1 MREFLFFIFIL
12 GLGSIVLSTSLGQ
25 TSIQKEKLYDSLKA
39 ELLVVYDTDQTI
51 RLKLDSLFSANP
63 KEESLLKQRLIDSVQ
78 YLIDSIP
85 YYDSINLIKVT
96 RIISKYGWLSEKEVG
111 DKANRAIFLV
121 IQHTPF
127 RAQKKLIPVVEK
139 ALKEGRLKPSAYALF
154 KDRVLLRQ
162 GLKQIYG
169 SQISFDRKSGEPFVA
184 PLEDPDHVD
193 ERRKS
198 VGLGPLADYVKLWGM
213 TWNVSEYK
221 KKEYPNLFVGVD

>member
-1 MREFLFFIFIL
+1 MRKFLLFIFIL
-12 GLGSIVLSTSLGQ
+12 GLCFIVSSTSLGQ
-25 TSIQKEKLYDSLKA
+25 ISIQKEKLYDSLKA
-39 ELLVVYDTDQTI
+39 ELLGVYDTDQTS
-51 RLKLDSLFSANP
+51 RLKLDSLFRANP
-63 KEESLLKQRLIDSVQ
+63 KEESPLKQSLR
-78 YLIDSIP
+78 DSID

-96 RIISKYGWLSEKEVG
+96 QIISKYGWLSEKEVG

-121 IQHTPF
+121 IQHAPF
-127 RAQKKLIPVVEK
+127 TTQKKLIPVVEK
-139 ALKEGRLKPSAYALF
+139 ALKEGRLKPSHYALF

-162 GLKQIYG
+162 GHKQIYG
-169 SQISFDRKSGEPFVA
+169 SQISYDHQTGEHFVA

-198 VGLGPLADYVKLWGM
+198 VGLGSLADYVKLWGM